1 MIATRNGRA
10 LFAHAIVPQKP
21 TTPSRFVVEARRS
34 VQHLH
39 GDDPLMSEVTDKVIR
54 LAHAPI
60 NILINGETGT
70 GKEYLARAIHEL
82 RRVPGKFV
90 AINCAAVPET
100 LIESELFGYEA
111 GAFTGAQT
119 KGKKGLIEQADGG
132 TLFLDEIGDMP
143 LMLQARL
150 LRVLAEKEVLR
161 VGAVK
166 PVAVNVRVLA
176 ATHQDLAKLVKAGA
190 FREDLYYRLN
200 GAVLRLPALRERK
213 DFDWLVD
220 RLLNADLGRSGQLIR
235 IAKPA
240 RVALRAY
247 QWPGNIRQL
256 ANALEFAKALCSA
269 GVIEIADLPDY
280 VRPDS
285 SFGTRSEE
293 PQALGP
299 HAFLEHCAGEAA
311 LEALL
316 FEHKWNV
323 SKVARQLGTAR
334 TTIYRRMNKAGLLP
348 PNRR

>member
-1 MIATRNGRA
+1 M
-10 LFAHAIVPQKP
+10 P
-21 TTPSRFVVEARRS
+21 
-34 VQHLH
+34 
-39 GDDPLMSEVTDKVIR
+39 
-54 LAHAPI
+54 
-60 NILINGETGT
+60 GE
-70 GKEYLARAIHEL
+70 
-82 RRVPGKFV
+82 FV

-166 PVAVNVRVLA
+166 PVAVNVCVLA

-235 IAKPA
+235 ISQTGA
-240 RVALRAY
+240 RRALRAY
-247 QWPGNIRQL
+247 EWPGNIRQL

-280 VRPDS
+280 VRPMIPDS
-285 SFGTRSEE
+285 GPRSEE
-293 PQALGP
+293 LASGRRACLLGERQLRGRSGASKLCSSSISGMCP
-299 HAFLEHCAGEAA
+299 
-311 LEALL
+311 
-316 FEHKWNV
+316 
-323 SKVARQLGTAR
+323 KVARRLGTAR